1 MIRPKK
7 HLSLQ
12 PLIEGFKVNFSNL
25 PDKRREK
32 SVEYPILDSSLSAL
46 SCMFYKSASLLK
58 FQRLMQKRFYKSN
71 LNTQFGVKEIP
82 SDNQLRSIIS
92 TINYSDFQPIFN
104 DYLKRLQRGKHL
116 SKFSFEDKYLVAID
130 ATQYHASETV
140 KCSECLQKK
149 KRNGKIEYSHQALQ
163 AIVCHPNQK
172 QIFPLMPEPINRHD
186 GDEKQDCEI
195 NAAKRLLPKL
205 RSQHPRMNFVWL
217 ADSIYATEPFVKLVN
232 ANDEHYLFRIKQGNH
247 RHLYACL
254 ETADYQSHK
263 STMGNSSIA
272 YRWYKDIPLKK
283 DSDITVTVLKAF
295 VITTDRD
302 GNKKSTIA
310 GVWATNLDVNKDNVA
325 KLTQAARARWRIEN
339 QCFNT
344 LKNYGY
350 ELTHNWGHVK
360 GESFNFYI
368 LIMLAF
374 YIHQILELT
383 DQLFQWCR
391 EVCVT
396 YDDLWSDLSALF
408 KLLLFDSWE
417 HMLVQCLENN
427 GVDPPEIV

>member
-1 MIRPKK
+1 
-7 HLSLQ
+7 
-12 PLIEGFKVNFSNL
+12 
-25 PDKRREK
+25 
-32 SVEYPILDSSLSAL
+32 
-46 SCMFYKSASLLK
+46 
-58 FQRLMQKRFYKSN
+58 
-71 LNTQFGVKEIP
+71 
-82 SDNQLRSIIS
+82 
-92 TINYSDFQPIFN
+92 
-104 DYLKRLQRGKHL
+104 
-116 SKFSFEDKYLVAID
+116 
-130 ATQYHASETV
+130 
-140 KCSECLQKK
+140 
-149 KRNGKIEYSHQALQ
+149 
-163 AIVCHPNQK
+163 
-172 QIFPLMPEPINRHD
+172 
-186 GDEKQDCEI
+186 
-195 NAAKRLLPKL
+195 
-205 RSQHPRMNFVWL
+205 
-217 ADSIYATEPFVKLVN
+217 
-232 ANDEHYLFRIKQGNH
+232 
-247 RHLYACL
+247 
-254 ETADYQSHK
+254 
-263 STMGNSSIA
+263 MGNSSIA
-272 YRWYKDIPLKK
+272 YRWYKNIPLKK
-283 DSDITVTVLKAF
+283 DSGITVTVLKAF
-295 VITTDRD
+295 VTTTDRD

-417 HMLVQCLENN
+417 HMLVQCLKNN